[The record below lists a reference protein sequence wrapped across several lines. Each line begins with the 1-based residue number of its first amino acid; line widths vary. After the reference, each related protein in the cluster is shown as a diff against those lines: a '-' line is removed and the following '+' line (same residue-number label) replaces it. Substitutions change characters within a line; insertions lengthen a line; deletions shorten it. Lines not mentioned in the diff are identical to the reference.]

1 MKTRMVI
8 GALAMLL
15 VGQAARAATCESV
28 RTDLVGQNLYGQH
41 TMSQLS
47 QETTN
52 GDCSA
57 AAALFRRAKD
67 AQGFIATN
75 CPADTDILDTANS
88 LLKLGQRILETP
100 ACKN

>member
-1 MKTRMVI
+1 MNTRAAI

-15 VGQAARAATCESV
+15 AGQGARAATCESV
-28 RTDLVGQNLYGQH
+28 RTDLVGQNLYGSH

-47 QETTN
+47 QETAN

-67 AQGFIATN
+67 AQGFLTTN
-75 CPADTDILDTANS
+75 CPADADMLDTANS